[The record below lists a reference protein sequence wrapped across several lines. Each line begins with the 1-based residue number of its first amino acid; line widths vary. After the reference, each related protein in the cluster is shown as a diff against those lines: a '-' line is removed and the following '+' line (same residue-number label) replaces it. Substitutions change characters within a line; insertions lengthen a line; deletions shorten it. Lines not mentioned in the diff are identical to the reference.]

1 MRPPRRTPSSGP
13 PHETSAP
20 VRGRR
25 AHAGLPADEDV
36 LVEPEPHNA
45 SPARGGAM
53 HLRPRTVRA
62 KIICLLMVP
71 VVSLLALWAFATVST
86 AQDVARLR
94 QLQRVDETV
103 RTPVGAA
110 VAALQAERTAA
121 VAYATEPT
129 AGRGDTLTRRAA
141 TTDRVVSA
149 LRIGNDGTV
158 ADGADLPRAVVGRLE
173 SFVGGVEHLR
183 SVRKAVQERRTG
195 WDDAYGQ
202 YTRTVDSAFAVS
214 GSLTGIQDSE
224 LGSDA
229 RVLLE
234 FGRSGRCSPGR
245 TRCSSAHAWP
255 VLWTVSG
262 CGCSPGRWGPAG
274 T

>member
-13 PHETSAP
+13 AHETSAP
-20 VRGRR
+20 ARGRR
-25 AHAGLPADEDV
+25 AHAGEPADEDV
-36 LVEPEPHNA
+36 LVEPEPGSA

-129 AGRGDTLTRRAA
+129 AGRADTLTRRAA
-141 TTDRVVSA
+141 TTDRAVSP
-149 LRIGNDGTV
+149 LRIGKDGTV
-158 ADGADLPRAVVGRLE
+158 ADGADLPRAVAGRLD

-183 SVRKAVQERRTG
+183 SVRKAVQEQRTG

-214 GSLTGIQDSE
+214 GSLTGIQDSN
-224 LGSDA
+224 SA
-229 RVLLE
+229 PTRAY
-234 FGRSGRCSPGR
+234 SWSSAAPARCSPVR

-255 VLWTVSG
+255 VPWTASG
-262 CGCSPGRWGPAG
+262 YGCSPGRWGPAG